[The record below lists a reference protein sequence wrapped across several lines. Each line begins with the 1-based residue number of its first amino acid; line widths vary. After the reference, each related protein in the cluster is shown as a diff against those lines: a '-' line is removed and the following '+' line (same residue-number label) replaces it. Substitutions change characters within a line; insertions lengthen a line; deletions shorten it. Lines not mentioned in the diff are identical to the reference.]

1 MHGNTGVQLLGN
13 DLPYKWADSAPVCYD
28 VGFISPSA
36 GWASELKILGTL
48 PRIHSLSNCSLS
60 TYPAPDTANKA
71 SQVSLLKRSSHSR
84 KFIQCCG
91 RGHHLPPPPEN
102 LEKSQ
107 PWGMA
112 GLVAQ
117 TGHFLGSRHP
127 HAGTSRPCPLQLL
140 CPGLCGSPVP
150 GQSNPKTAS
159 AVACVRVNQKL
170 VITME

>member
-1 MHGNTGVQLLGN
+1 MHGNIGVQFLGN
-13 DLPYKWADSAPVCYD
+13 NLPYKWADLVPVCFD

-36 GWASELKILGTL
+36 GWASELKILGNL

-60 TYPAPDTANKA
+60 AYPAPDTRQIKQAKSPCSNGA
-71 SQVSLLKRSSHSR
+71 HIL
-84 KFIQCCG
+84 ITC
-91 RGHHLPPPPEN
+91 PPPEN

-107 PWGMA
+107 LWGMA

-140 CPGLCGSPVP
+140 CPGLCGSPAP

-159 AVACVRVNQKL
+159 AGACVRVNQKL